1 MKRLLETTLTRLLLL
16 GLVALGVMQVWQLNR
31 IEGRLVAIEADGA
44 AGAQRADPRAPS
56 QAASADAMIDCTKSD
71 WWASDQQATAEPG
84 NALAMH
90 TRCKVQAEHVE
101 SGGTFRRV
109 WAADLGGLNPY
120 GDAGNNADVREIF
133 QYVSAA
139 LAYRHP
145 EQPSVWSPDLAQ
157 SASWSPDGRVLTV
170 RLRQGVLWHP
180 PQVDLDDPRH
190 AWLRGDHELTADDY
204 LFVFNHVLDPAPVGR
219 FGKLRGSLDDL
230 LSTEKLDKYTF
241 RLTFGAR
248 RYATLGVVLELDPVA
263 SWLYGFDEDGKPIPA
278 ASFAEGFGKHWFSTG
293 AVGVGPYR
301 FGEWRQGES
310 ITLVRNPGYFGEP
323 AAFEAVRLQII
334 KDKAGWPRAL
344 ENQEL
349 DLVYLQPSQYRT
361 AVGETKG
368 APVFGDPHVKVKV
381 HDTWTWSFVGWNRTN
396 PRLTDRRVRQALS
409 MAVDRPALLEHVYY
423 GLGELMSGPIPPSQV
438 CYDKSIPPWPFD
450 PTQAQALLTEAG
462 WVDADGDGVRE
473 NVVAGKRLDLRLD
486 LLVQGTSEEWV
497 TMANQMVESLRKVG
511 VVLELVALETKTLND
526 RKRALDF
533 DAFAGAWTM
542 GADYT
547 PRELWHSSTAGSP
560 ETINYVGFRD
570 PAVDALIE
578 DFETDFDE
586 ARRTD
591 TCHKIHAALHDDEPY
606 MFMFSRRTPVLW
618 WDWLNDV
625 ELFPSIP
632 NRDLRYYSFNQRRP

>member
-204 LFVFNHVLDPAPVGR
+204 LFVFNHVLDPAPVGAAPER
-219 FGKLRGSLDDL
+219 LTTTHTDLNRHLRDTTGKLRRFVNVYLN
-230 LSTEKLDKYTF
+230 
-241 RLTFGAR
+241 
-248 RYATLGVVLELDPVA
+248 
-263 SWLYGFDEDGKPIPA
+263 DEDI
-278 ASFAEGFGKHWFSTG
+278 
-293 AVGVGPYR
+293 R
-301 FGEWRQGES
+301 FLPEKETTALRAGDS
-310 ITLVRNPGYFGEP
+310 M
-323 AAFEAVRLQII
+323 II
-334 KDKAGWPRAL
+334 
-344 ENQEL
+344 
-349 DLVYLQPSQYRT
+349 V
-361 AVGETKG
+361 
-368 APVFGDPHVKVKV
+368 
-381 HDTWTWSFVGWNRTN
+381 
-396 PRLTDRRVRQALS
+396 
-409 MAVDRPALLEHVYY
+409 
-423 GLGELMSGPIPPSQV
+423 
-438 CYDKSIPPWPFD
+438 
-450 PTQAQALLTEAG
+450 
-462 WVDADGDGVRE
+462 
-473 NVVAGKRLDLRLD
+473 
-486 LLVQGTSEEWV
+486 
-497 TMANQMVESLRKVG
+497 
-511 VVLELVALETKTLND
+511 
-526 RKRALDF
+526 
-533 DAFAGAWTM
+533 
-542 GADYT
+542 
-547 PRELWHSSTAGSP
+547 
-560 ETINYVGFRD
+560 
-570 PAVDALIE
+570 
-578 DFETDFDE
+578 
-586 ARRTD
+586 
-591 TCHKIHAALHDDEPY
+591 
-606 MFMFSRRTPVLW
+606 
-618 WDWLNDV
+618 
-625 ELFPSIP
+625 PSIAGG
-632 NRDLRYYSFNQRRP
+632 RS